1 MFEEQVDKYT
11 APGSGPMVP
20 LNGKNEGRS
29 SLPRQQMRLKHFTVA
44 FGQQLFKSLGDESR
58 VRILHLLWRNREMV
72 VADLEQVLD
81 FTQTKTSRQLAYL
94 KNAGLVSMRRLD
106 NWMYYFLKEEAVEL
120 LQELLAYMEKDPQ
133 LVRDQQVYQTL
144 WSNRELAAYKLQNRH
159 WTGEEGRRVG
169 G

>member
-1 MFEEQVDKYT
+1 
-11 APGSGPMVP
+11 
-20 LNGKNEGRS
+20 
-29 SLPRQQMRLKHFTVA
+29 MRLKHFTVA

-94 KNAGLVSMRRLD
+94 KNAGLVSVRRLD
-106 NWMYYFLKEEAVEL
+106 NWMYYALKDEATELVREL
-120 LQELLAYMEKDPQ
+120 LGAMEHDPQ
-133 LVRDQQVYQTL
+133 LLRDQHVYQTL

-159 WTGEEGRRVG
+159 WHGPA
-169 G
+169 